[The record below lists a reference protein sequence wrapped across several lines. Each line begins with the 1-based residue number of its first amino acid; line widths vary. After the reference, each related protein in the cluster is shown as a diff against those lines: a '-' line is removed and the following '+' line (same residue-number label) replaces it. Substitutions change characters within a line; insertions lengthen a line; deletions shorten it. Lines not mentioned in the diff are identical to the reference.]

1 MGGEGRDDELR
12 DIEVRG
18 GGYVGLKVVGVVRNL
33 MRLERWE
40 WWKYGF

>member
-1 MGGEGRDDELR
+1 MGEGGQDDELR

-18 GGYVGLKVVGVVRNL
+18 GGCVGLKVVGVVRNL

-40 WWKYGF
+40 LWKYEF